1 MTSFIV
7 ITAGC
12 AHNQVDSEQMAGLL
26 KRAKFDLASDIEKAD
41 IVIFNTC
48 TVKGPSETAFFKQL
62 DDLKKNFPY
71 KMVVVA
77 GCIAQADPEKLK
89 KYSLVGTKQ
98 IHNIAQVVEEA
109 LHNNVLQLLE
119 TNAVLT
125 LKLPRIR
132 KNPIVEILPINLGCL
147 GSCSFCKTKQ
157 ARGNLI
163 SYPIAELKAEMVKA
177 IKEGVKEIWLTSQD
191 TGCYGADIG
200 TNLVDLIKELCTVT
214 GEYMIRIGMMN
225 PDQAIKIKKE
235 LIDLFRT
242 QPKLFMFLHLP
253 VQSGSNYILKRMA
266 RNYTGEDFYELVKEL
281 KLNLPGL
288 NVMTDIIVGFP
299 GETEQDSWQTL
310 SMLRK
315 VSPDSVNISRFWP
328 RSKTSAAK
336 WRVLPGEVV
345 KRRSRLATEL
355 FHNISRLQN
364 ERWLG
369 WEGEILIDEL
379 GEKEGQW
386 IGRNCAYKQVLVEG
400 KYNIGQRLRVKIGDV
415 TTFDLRGMVTAVKRE

>member
-1 MTSFIV
+1 MTSFMV

-12 AHNQVDSEQMAGLL
+12 AHNQADSEQMAGLL
-26 KRAKFDLASDIEKAD
+26 RRAKFDLVSDIEKAD
-41 IVIFNTC
+41 MVIFNTC

-71 KMVVVA
+71 KMVIVA

-89 KYSLVGTKQ
+89 KYSLIGTKQ
-98 IHNIAQVVEEA
+98 IQNIVPVVEEA

-119 TNAVLT
+119 IKDVPP

-132 KNPIVEILPINLGCL
+132 KNPLVEILPINLGCL
-147 GSCSFCKTKQ
+147 GVCSFCKTKQ

-177 IKEGVKEIWLTSQD
+177 IKEGVKEVWLTSQD

-200 TNLVDLIKELCTVT
+200 KNLVDLIKELCTIT
-214 GEYMIRIGMMN
+214 GDYKLRIGMMN
-225 PDQAIKIKKE
+225 PDQAIRIKKE

-242 QPKLFMFLHLP
+242 QSKLFTFLHLP
-253 VQSGSNYILKRMA
+253 VQSGSNYVLKKMA
-266 RNYTGEDFYELVKEL
+266 RNYTAEDFYELVKEL
-281 KLNLPGL
+281 RLNIPEL
-288 NVMTDIIVGFP
+288 NIMTDIIVGFP

-328 RSKTSAAK
+328 RSKTPAAK

-369 WEGEILIDEL
+369 WEGEILIDEQ

-386 IGRNCAYKQVLVEG
+386 IGRNFAYKQVLVEG
-400 KYNIGQRLRVKIGDV
+400 KYNIGQRLKVKIEHG
-415 TTFDLRGMVTAVKRE
+415 TTFDLRGNVMLVKKE